1 MRDTEILPHL
11 LRPNPHRS
19 TYSNM
24 MLFLREQV
32 EAFAFSD
39 QKWGSPEALD
49 EEFERREA
57 ERKKKKNKK
66 FEQSLKDLR
75 RRTTTNR
82 WHQRKEAEHEHTF
95 SEATFTNAEG
105 QSVKQCSECGV
116 SLHSSSFRLLTEARL
131 TRPSLLAGNRSGRL
145 LKCCIGVLV
154 KSM

>member
-1 MRDTEILPHL
+1 
-11 LRPNPHRS
+11 
-19 TYSNM
+19 

-39 QKWGSPEALD
+39 QKWGSPEKLD

-57 ERKKKKNKK
+57 EKKKKKNKK

-82 WHQRKEAEHEHTF
+82 WHERKEAEHEHTF
-95 SEATFTNAEG
+95 SEASFTNAAG

-116 SLHSSSFRLLTEARL
+116 SSI
-131 TRPSLLAGNRSGRL
+131 PLLASHRSL
-145 LKCCIGVLV
+145 
-154 KSM
+154 MT

>member
-1 MRDTEILPHL
+1 
-11 LRPNPHRS
+11 
-19 TYSNM
+19 

-32 EAFAFSD
+32 EAFAFSE

-49 EEFERREA
+49 EEFERRDA

-82 WHQRKEAEHEHTF
+82 WHERKEAEHEHAF
-95 SEATFTNAEG
+95 SEASFTNAEG

-116 SLHSSSFRLLTEARL
+116 SVYRLVRSSHS
-131 TRPSLLAGNRSGRL
+131 PS
-145 LKCCIGVLV
+145 
-154 KSM
+154 